1 MYTNHIGTYY
11 SNKNGEYLNHIG
23 KYLNHDEYMLESK
36 IFLTERTDK

>member
-11 SNKNGEYLNHIG
+11 SNKNGIYLNHIG